1 MEEYPE
7 YIYIVHLPSDNVTGI
22 VKEMGLYAS
31 KVFYS
36 IDEVDYEEMVNNA
49 DFVVTNEILLSH
61 YLETDNDR
69 K

>member
-36 IDEVDYEEMVNNA
+36 IDEVDYEEMVNNE